1 MATTYKTPGVY
12 IEEIVKFPPSVAQ
25 VETAIPA
32 FIGYTEKATKK
43 MENDLDRIPTR
54 ITSLLDYETYFGLA
68 YPEDTISVDVTD
80 IVNDNV
86 ITERKIV
93 VNQPDTPKPFLMYYA
108 LQMYFANGGGPCYI
122 ISVRNYEDL
131 NSNQNPVLFTD
142 LTAGLNL
149 LKAEDEPTLILFP
162 DAKALSVDEF
172 YSLYGNALTQ
182 CHDMQD
188 RFTIIDTY
196 NATDVEI
203 DSETLRDKISLEKD
217 YLKYGAAYY
226 PYLDTILDYRYN
238 EDHILIRH
246 VTNVP
251 DAISTA
257 FGEVEDAL
265 STIPQTVASLIS
277 VTDDDG
283 DNTKDLISGSIADV
297 LTYID
302 STAGYNNAVADSE
315 TFTVAKTVGF
325 IPYLEKLTGDLN
337 KLIYDKNKIQ
347 NAAESA
353 IASVEEVANAGDLLQ
368 TALNVFAGLFEGD
381 DKIEKV
387 RDNLEDLTAKL
398 KPANTPLKVQQNV
411 KSNTI
416 NVISE
421 VRKLFTFTAPVSII
435 DLPDNTLKIE
445 VDVFNQP
452 TPNENMVKLVE
463 TIKNEI
469 NKVTTTDV
477 NNGAMNGRYLGDI
490 ENLDNKSYNAI
501 KAEISALP
509 LTLPPSSAV
518 AGIYARVDSNRGV
531 WKAPANVGI
540 NYVIKPAIK
549 ITNGD
554 QDNLNVDTVA
564 GKSINA
570 IRSFTGKGTL
580 IWGSRTLAGN
590 DNEWRYVPVRRFFNM
605 AEESIK
611 KATEQFVFE
620 PNDANTWIR
629 VRAMIENF
637 LILQWRAGALAGA
650 KPEQAF
656 YVRIGLGQTMS
667 ALDIL
672 EGKMIVE
679 IGMAVVRPA
688 EFIILRFSHKM
699 QES

>member
-32 FIGYTEKATKK
+32 FIGYTEKAAKK
-43 MENDLDRIPTR
+43 IENDLDRVPTR
-54 ITSLLDYETYFGLA
+54 ITSLLDYETYFGYA

-80 IVNDNV
+80 VVTDNV
-86 ITERKIV
+86 VTERNIV
-93 VNQPDTPKPFLMYYA
+93 VNQPSAPKPFLMYYA

-122 ISVRNYEDL
+122 VSVKNYEDV
-131 NSNQNPVLFTD
+131 NSNENPVLFTD
-142 LTAGLNL
+142 LNAGLNL

-162 DAKALSVDEF
+162 DAKALGLDDF
-172 YSLYGNALTQ
+172 YSLYSNALMQ
-182 CHDMQD
+182 CHDLQD
-188 RFTIIDTY
+188 RFAIIDTY
-196 NATDVEI
+196 TSTDIGV
-203 DSETLRDKISLEKD
+203 DSQALRDKISLEKD

-238 EDHILIRH
+238 EDDILIKH

-265 STIPQTVASLIS
+265 ETVTLTAANLVS
-277 VTDDDG
+277 VTDDDN
-283 DNTKDLISGSIADV
+283 DAVNDLISGSVADV
-297 LTYID
+297 LAYID
-302 STAGYNNAVADSE
+302 SPAGYNNAVAAAE
-315 TFTVAKTVGF
+315 TFTVAKTTAF
-325 IPYLEKLTGDLN
+325 IPILETLTADLN
-337 KLIYDKNKIQ
+337 TLISDKDKIQ

-353 IASVEEVANAGDLLQ
+353 IASVEEVANAGDALQ
-368 TALNVFAGLFEGD
+368 AALDVFVGLFEGNN
-381 DKIEKV
+381 KIESV
-387 RDNLEDLTAKL
+387 RDNLTDLTAKL
-398 KPANTPLKVQQNV
+398 KAANTPLKVAQNV
-411 KSNTI
+411 KTNTT
-416 NVISE
+416 NVIAE
-421 VRKLFTFTAPVSII
+421 VAKLLAFSAPASII
-435 DLPDNTLKIE
+435 NLPDNTLAITT
-445 VDVFNQP
+445 DVFNLSSG
-452 TPNENMVKLVE
+452 TDSIVTLVD
-463 TIKNEI
+463 TIKTEI
-469 NKVTTTDV
+469 NNVTTTDV
-477 NNGAMNGRYLGDI
+477 NNGAMNGRFLGEI
-490 ENLDNKSYNAI
+490 EGLDNKSYNAI
-501 KAEISALP
+501 KAEIAALP
-509 LTLPPSSAV
+509 VTLPPSSAV

-672 EGKMIVE
+672 EGRMVVE